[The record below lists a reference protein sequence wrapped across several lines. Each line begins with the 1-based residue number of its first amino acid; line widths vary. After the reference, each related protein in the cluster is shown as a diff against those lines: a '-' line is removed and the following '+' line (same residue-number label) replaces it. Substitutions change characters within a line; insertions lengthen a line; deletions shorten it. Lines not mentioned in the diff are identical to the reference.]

1 MTWRGLESGFSEGH
15 PRVNDRVQS
24 SPDSRVNRKLSLTLA
39 QSDAYSAAAAN
50 VAFTATNDGLAFAA
64 DMMKSEMRGTISD
77 LNRDPLKTP

>member
-1 MTWRGLESGFSEGH
+1 MTWTEPESGFSEGY
-15 PRVNDRVQS
+15 PRVNGRVQS
-24 SPDSRVNRKLSLTLA
+24 SPDSGVNRKLSLTLA

-64 DMMKSEMRGTISD
+64 DMMKSEIRGTISD